1 MTYGELFE
9 LIDDGTNHA
18 LNKELLFRDK
28 SMNHLLPILAA
39 DGNAI
44 QTLSDL
50 HLHIVVNGWINSR
63 VVFFARIMWQQNDQG
78 LCVELV
84 TQDDGRYHPEV
95 SLVENNG
102 ARIILGGF
110 PSRVPIIGTD
120 SGVNE

>member
-18 LNKELLFRDK
+18 LNKKLLFRDA

-39 DGNAI
+39 DGGAI
-44 QTLSDL
+44 PTLSDL
-50 HLHIVVNGWINSR
+50 HLHIVANGWVNSR
-63 VVFFARIMWQQNDQG
+63 VVFFARIMWRRNVQG
-78 LCVELV
+78 FYVELV

-95 SLVENNG
+95 SLIENNG

-110 PSRVPIIGTD
+110 PSQVPIIGTD
-120 SGVNE
+120 SGVDE